1 VTAGKP
7 DPQVFLAAAR
17 KLGVVPALCVVVEDA
32 PAGTEAARRARMRS
46 IGVLTSHAELRA
58 DIVVRSLEELHDD
71 AFERLLDVGRGRE
84 R

>member
-1 VTAGKP
+1 MTAGKP

-17 KLGVVPALCVVVEDA
+17 KVGVEPARCVVVEDA

-46 IGVLTSHAELRA
+46 IGVLSTHEELRA

-71 AFERLLDVGRGRE
+71 AFDQLLAGR
-84 R
+84 